1 MEVMLKTREVILKE
15 RYMNIYEEENRRVKK
30 FINQNRNE
38 TNEQF
43 RIKIDQG
50 VSGKRRV
57 GRSILKICII

>member
-50 VSGKRRV
+50 VSGNSK
-57 GRSILKICII
+57 ILGGLMDGYFK